1 MGLSCLPGSFTSR
14 LLQDSLKERLWTRYQ
29 QITDRGTG
37 PWPLG
42 GPTRGALFPLTGLG
56 SSTTEERT
64 DAWGKERER
73 DRKRKKNRQGGKDRN
88 KETESVKHRHAVAGK
103 NARRPAVCPGQRLWR
118 GRGYSYRGRAELDQR
133 QGVEGPKTGSVLLVW
148 AEDVYHIYV
157 LLSLSLSLFIDSQ
170 RFQVPGEEKRN
181 RNRNT
186 QESHSF

>member
-42 GPTRGALFPLTGLG
+42 GPTEGALFPLTGLG

-73 DRKRKKNRQGGKDRN
+73 QKEKKKQTGREGQ
-88 KETESVKHRHAVAGK
+88 KHRDWVGETQACSGREKHTKAGGVSGAKAVK
-103 NARRPAVCPGQRLWR
+103 RTWLQLQRKSRTRSETRCGGSQNRIRSVSVSR
-118 GRGYSYRGRAELDQR
+118 GRLSHLRTA
-133 QGVEGPKTGSVLLVW
+133 
-148 AEDVYHIYV
+148 
-157 LLSLSLSLFIDSQ
+157 LSLYL
-170 RFQVPGEEKRN
+170 
-181 RNRNT
+181 
-186 QESHSF
+186 